1 MIVPMKKYTFLIH
14 HKDYNN
20 FLDKLQE
27 LGVVD
32 VVDKGMEPDEE
43 TTAKVLKLQQ
53 IERVIKFLKSKETPD
68 TPVDSEMPVEQML
81 PKIVELQSEHESIR
95 QKINILDKALRALR
109 PWGDFSVE
117 MIQKLEKAGFFIR
130 FFITSE
136 KKFDPAWERDYNLEV
151 INRTEGQVFFVIVQR
166 QNEDVEIDAEEVKAL
181 ERSATQVQ
189 AEKEQLQARME
200 EIEQYYQQNA
210 KSFIP
215 ELEKLRAQTDNTIS
229 LERVI
234 QNTDKEAADT
244 LMIIEGW
251 VPNLNKEAV
260 NAFLDSQ
267 EVYYFVENP
276 NKEDKVPVLLK
287 NGAFSKLFEPI
298 TKLYALPSYTELDLT
313 PFFAPFF
320 MLFFGFCL
328 GDAGYGLLFL
338 IGTIIMKPKVSKEF
352 HPIISLIQ
360 WLGGA
365 TVLFGALT
373 GTFFGLNIIEMI
385 DAGRLEGLTAVR
397 AYMLDS
403 NRMFDVALL
412 FGGVQIVYG
421 MCIRAV
427 NLARQ
432 YGIKHALDTIGWIIL
447 IVGVAVVLLTANE
460 NNKELTNVLLYI
472 VIAISGILILFLNSP
487 GKNIFVNFGI
497 GLWNVYNNA
506 SGLLGDLLSY
516 IRLFALGVSSA
527 ILGYVFNVLALEM
540 SGSTPVV
547 SQLIFLII
555 IVVGHGLN
563 IFMASIGAFVHPM
576 RLTFLEFY
584 KNAGFSGGGKAYNPF
599 VKKEITAK

>member
-1 MIVPMKKYTFLIH
+1 VPC
-14 HKDYNN
+14 
-20 FLDKLQE
+20 
-27 LGVVD
+27 
-32 VVDKGMEPDEE
+32 
-43 TTAKVLKLQQ
+43 
-53 IERVIKFLKSKETPD
+53 
-68 TPVDSEMPVEQML
+68 
-81 PKIVELQSEHESIR
+81 
-95 QKINILDKALRALR
+95 R

-166 QNEDVEIDAEEVKAL
+166 ENEEIEIDAEEVKAL

-189 AEKEQLQARME
+189 AEKEQLQARMK
-200 EIEQYYQQNA
+200 EIEQYYRQNA

-215 ELEKLRAQTDNTIS
+215 ELEKLHAQTDNTIS
-229 LERVI
+229 LERVV
-234 QNTDKEAADT
+234 QNTDREAADT

-260 NAFLDSQ
+260 NAFLGSQ

-276 NKEDKVPVLLK
+276 TKEDKVPVLLK

-298 TKLYALPSYTELDLT
+298 TKLYALPSYTEFDLT

-338 IGTIIMKPKVSKEF
+338 IGTVILKPKVSKEF

-365 TVLFGALT
+365 TVLFGILT

-385 DAGRLEGLTAVR
+385 DAGKLEGLSSVR

-403 NRMFDVALL
+403 DRMFTVALL
-412 FGGVQIVYG
+412 FGGIQIVYG
-421 MCIRAV
+421 MCIRAA
-427 NLARQ
+427 NLSRQ
-432 YGIKHALDTIGWIIL
+432 YGIKHALDTIGWIVL
-447 IVGVAVVLLTANE
+447 IVGVTTVLLIRNE
-460 NNKELTNVLLYI
+460 SNQALTNPLLYG
-472 VIAISGILILFLNSP
+472 VLVTSGILILFMNSP
-487 GKNIFVNFGI
+487 GK
-497 GLWNVYNNA
+497 
-506 SGLLGDLLSY
+506 
-516 IRLFALGVSSA
+516 
-527 ILGYVFNVLALEM
+527 
-540 SGSTPVV
+540 
-547 SQLIFLII
+547 
-555 IVVGHGLN
+555 
-563 IFMASIGAFVHPM
+563 
-576 RLTFLEFY
+576 TFL
-584 KNAGFSGGGKAYNPF
+584 
-599 VKKEITAK
+599 